1 MKYCKECGHQAED
14 DAQFCNNCGTK
25 FDSDDNNQNDEQT
38 TPAEETPKNNT
49 NQQDEAPTS
58 GTEEEKSVSS
68 GLGGGSNSNGSVSKM
83 TKKTKIL
90 IGSIVAI
97 IVILIVA
104 FKVGESMN
112 SPVKTAEKFKEAL
125 NDEDTAEI
133 NKLLKADHDDLEID
147 DDSIDAMLE
156 YLDDNKDVKDEV
168 TEHLD
173 NQADRLDKDGSSDG
187 DESRYSSNSFNLKKD
202 GKFLIFDKYKVAVS
216 PVYFKVSS
224 NYEGTEIFV
233 NDDSVAK
240 MKKDYDSKKV
250 GPFLPGKYEFK
261 AKYKSDVA
269 DLETKKTEDNF
280 RQKYSKNVSLNIRGE
295 SVTFSLPFYSKLD
308 ELNLVINGK
317 NTKHNLVEESTV
329 KPMQTGKDVK
339 AQYVGKFPWGEM
351 KSTEFVVDS
360 SYPNQGFQ
368 VDEKLQK
375 KLKERIIQSEKEQI
389 EALTSGGKKLPKNM
403 DKKTVE
409 NLEKQAKRDKK
420 SGIKYKLEYLGS
432 DFDKSSYTL
441 DNKSD
446 EWVIEVRT
454 TLYRKEQK
462 EYKSGVGKDSFKK
475 NESTKTYQFIYDEK
489 AKDWNIIG
497 TKGYGAP
504 RSGEIDE
511 HREKDPKTY
520 KTK

>member
-1 MKYCKECGHQAED
+1 MKYCKECGHQAAN
-14 DAQFCNNCGTK
+14 DAQFCNNCGTN
-25 FDSDDNNQNDEQT
+25 FDSDNSVQHNEPATPDNQT
-38 TPAEETPKNNT
+38 TSTNT
-49 NQQDEAPTS
+49 NQQDSTS
-58 GTEEEKSVSS
+58 GTGGQQSASA
-68 GLGGGSNSNGSVSKM
+68 GLGGGSNSNGSGNKM

-90 IGSIVAI
+90 IGSIAAI

-104 FKVGESMN
+104 FKVGESMY
-112 SPVKTAEKFKEAL
+112 SPVKTAEKFNQAL
-125 NDEDTAEI
+125 EDEDTSEI
-133 NKLLKADHDDLEID
+133 NKLLKADHDDLDID
-147 DDSIDAMLE
+147 DDSIDSMLE
-156 YLDDNKDVKDEV
+156 YLDDNKDVRDEII
-168 TEHLD
+168 EHLEG
-173 NQADRLDKDGSSDG
+173 QAERLDKDTSSDS

-202 GKFLIFDKYKVAVS
+202 GKFLTFDKYKVTVS

-233 NDDSVAK
+233 NGDSVAK

-280 RQKYSKNVSLNIRGE
+280 RQKYSKNVDLSIKGE
-295 SVTFSLPFYSKLD
+295 SVTFSLPFYSKID

-351 KSTEFVVDS
+351 TSAEFVVDN

-389 EALTSGGKKLPKNM
+389 EAYTSGGKKLPKHM
-403 DKKTVE
+403 DKETIKQ
-409 NLEKQAKRDKK
+409 LEKQAKRDKEA
-420 SGIKYKLEYLGS
+420 GIKYKLEYLGS
-432 DFDKSSYTL
+432 DFDKSSYIL

-475 NESTKTYQFIYDEK
+475 VDSTKTYQFVYDEK
-489 AKDWNIIG
+489 AKDWNILG
-497 TKGYGAP
+497 TRGYGTP
-504 RSGEIDE
+504 KRGEIDE
-511 HREKDPKTY
+511 YREKSPKTY